1 MVSGEKML
9 MCESIC
15 MYSGLLILILIISW
29 TESKH
34 DVVVF
39 SCLDTTLLKLLEWS
53 LEFGMT
59 CNSVEACVAVI
70 FVFNCHYYFM

>member
-39 SCLDTTLLKLLEWS
+39 SCIDTTLFKLLEWS

-59 CNSVEACVAVI
+59 CNFVEACVAVI
-70 FVFNCHYYFM
+70 LVFNLHYYFM